1 MQRGSTKIDLVINTD
16 GGAERRSQ
24 SIPINHIDTKKSLL
38 IIYSENQQ
46 RNTDAAGSTKTITL
60 SDSSITFSLAAP
72 QYYTEWIASPLFWQV
87 VEFY

>member
-1 MQRGSTKIDLVINTD
+1 MQRGSTKIDLAINTD
-16 GGAERRSQ
+16 GGADRRSQ
-24 SIPINHIDTKKSLL
+24 SIPINPIDTKKSLL

-46 RNTDAAGSTKTITL
+46 TNKDVSGSTKTITL

-72 QYYTEWIASPLFWQV
+72 QYYTEWKASPLLWQV